1 MKLLTY
7 LQQTHGLS
15 RRTITQ
21 AIKDG
26 MVHINESKVE
36 WFTVDL
42 NEGDSITGWIGDKVV
57 KAVITTD
64 VAHAKSDI
72 VLFHKPIGYVC
83 SKADAHNKTIYELLP
98 KDYRNYY
105 YIGRLDKESRGLVM
119 LTNNPAIVHKYEHPS
134 QRILK
139 IYEVIVRVMGDDE
152 IDGEKLVDLMRV
164 GRLCDP
170 DGKYINERKGDKKVP
185 WSDILSI
192 VAGQEHDLPRTWVA
206 TGKKAHDRAFSIT
219 LNQGKK
225 RHIRRLFHSLGYN
238 VVDLLRIQIGDYKLE
253 KLEEKEVK
261 VVG

>member
-7 LQQTHGLS
+7 LQQTYGLS

-26 MVHINESKVE
+26 MVHINEHKVE
-36 WFTVDL
+36 WFTTDL
-42 NEGDSITGWIGDKVV
+42 QDGDRISGWIGDKVIKV
-57 KAVITTD
+57 TITSD
-64 VAHAKSDI
+64 VVHAKSAI
-72 VLFHKPIGYVC
+72 VLFHKPVGYVC
-83 SKADAHNKTIYELLP
+83 SKADEHNKTIYELLP

-152 IDGEKLVDLMRV
+152 IDGEKLIDLMRV

-170 DGKYINERKGDKKVP
+170 DGKYINERKGDTKVA

-192 VAGQEHDLPRTWVA
+192 VAGQEHDLPKSRPA
-206 TGKKAHDRAFSIT
+206 TGKKAHDRAFTIT

-225 RHIRRLFHSLGYN
+225 RHIRRLFRSLGYD
-238 VVDLLRIQIGDYKLE
+238 VVDLLRVQIGDYKLE